1 MSQTIAQNKP
11 ATLADR
17 LKSESFTDAISKVLP
32 SYLTPDRMVRVAFAC
47 LRKTPSLQ
55 KCDPASFVNAIMRC
69 SMLGL
74 EPGDHLGLV
83 HLIPYGKEVQVQ
95 IGYQGLIELVL
106 RTGKVLSLVAK
117 EIYENDEFR
126 VCYGTEE
133 KLIHVPALKD
143 RGECIGVY
151 AYAKLIGGTIQSEI
165 LTMDEIDRVMRSSKT
180 FRNGPW
186 QTHTSAMRRK
196 TAIKQ
201 LCKYLPKTSDIIDAI
216 EIDDSTTAEKITI
229 DQGSDSFWDAEE
241 ENIADGKEG
250 SKSDEVIEMLGG

>member
-1 MSQTIAQNKP
+1 
-11 ATLADR
+11 
-17 LKSESFTDAISKVLP
+17 
-32 SYLTPDRMVRVAFAC
+32 
-47 LRKTPSLQ
+47 
-55 KCDPASFVNAIMRC
+55 
-69 SMLGL
+69 MLGL

-117 EIYENDEFR
+117 EIYANDEFK

-133 KLIHVPALKD
+133 KLIHIPTLKD

-151 AYAKLIGGTIQSEI
+151 AYAKLLGGTIQSEI
-165 LTMDEIDRVMRSSKT
+165 LTMDEIDRIMRSSKT
-180 FRNGPW
+180 FKNGPW

-216 EIDDSTTAEKITI
+216 EIDDSTTADKITI
-229 DQGSDSFWDAEE
+229 DQSNDSFWNEE
-241 ENIADGKEG
+241 VDVMVNETAP
-250 SKSDEVIEMLGG
+250 SKSDEVIEMLGD